1 MLIND
6 NNDFSEDSFNYE
18 LIGLVSTS
26 KEYQIAWHLNKLLDI
41 MLVKK
46 KDEIINLIDGS
57 KIVISYL
64 EFKFERKHI
73 KLISNRLKN
82 SNRSYL
88 VSALSNFDFFILYSK
103 KFFEFKDYDIIK
115 RLKSNN
121 TFQFANF
128 VDINKIKDN
137 YFLSL

>member
-1 MLIND
+1 MIINE
-6 NNDFSEDSFNYE
+6 NNDFSDDSFNYE

-57 KIVISYL
+57 KIMISYL

>member
-1 MLIND
+1 MLINE

-57 KIVISYL
+57 KIMISYL

-82 SNRSYL
+82 SNRTYL

-103 KFFEFKDYDIIK
+103 KFFEFKDYDIIN

-128 VDINKIKDN
+128 VDINKLKDN

>member
-57 KIVISYL
+57 KIMISYL

>member
-1 MLIND
+1 MLING
-6 NNDFSEDSFNYE
+6 NNDFSENSFNYE

-57 KIVISYL
+57 KIMISYL

-82 SNRSYL
+82 SNRTYL

-128 VDINKIKDN
+128 VDITKIRDN
-137 YFLSL
+137 YLLSL